1 MTREKFG
8 SVIIKD
14 VNGRNIYAKTQG
26 QHELI
31 KAIEENNIIFVYGP
45 AGTGKSYMSIAKAVK
60 MMLEGQYESL
70 KLTRPIIEAEEQLG
84 FLPGSLEDKVDPYMR
99 PLYDAIDDFVVK
111 NKVQL
116 EVNPTKKVKK
126 HKNEENNTTV
136 HIRDNIEICPLA
148 YMRGRT
154 FKNSIV
160 ILDEAQNTTVKQMKM
175 FLSRMGANS
184 KLIITG
190 DIDQIDLP
198 KTVMSGLMHAIN
210 IMEDIDNLAII
221 KMESIDIV
229 RNPMVQK
236 ILERYNKSL
245 RND

>member
-1 MTREKFG
+1 
-8 SVIIKD
+8 
-14 VNGRNIYAKTQG
+14 
-26 QHELI
+26 
-31 KAIEENNIIFVYGP
+31 
-45 AGTGKSYMSIAKAVK
+45 
-60 MMLEGQYESL
+60 
-70 KLTRPIIEAEEQLG
+70 
-84 FLPGSLEDKVDPYMR
+84 
-99 PLYDAIDDFVVK
+99 
-111 NKVQL
+111 
-116 EVNPTKKVKK
+116 
-126 HKNEENNTTV
+126 
-136 HIRDNIEICPLA
+136 
-148 YMRGRT
+148 MRGRT

>member
-70 KLTRPIIEAEEQLG
+70 KLIRPIIEAEEQLG

-116 EVNPTKKVKK
+116 EVNPTKKVK
-126 HKNEENNTTV
+126 N
-136 HIRDNIEICPLA
+136 
-148 YMRGRT
+148 
-154 FKNSIV
+154 
-160 ILDEAQNTTVKQMKM
+160 
-175 FLSRMGANS
+175 
-184 KLIITG
+184 
-190 DIDQIDLP
+190 
-198 KTVMSGLMHAIN
+198 
-210 IMEDIDNLAII
+210 I
-221 KMESIDIV
+221 KMK
-229 RNPMVQK
+229 K
-236 ILERYNKSL
+236 IILL
-245 RND
+245 FI